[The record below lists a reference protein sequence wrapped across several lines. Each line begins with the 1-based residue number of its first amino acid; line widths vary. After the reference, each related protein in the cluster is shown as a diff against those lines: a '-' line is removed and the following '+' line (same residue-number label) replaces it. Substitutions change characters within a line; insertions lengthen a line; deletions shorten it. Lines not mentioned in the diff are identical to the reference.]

1 MEFWKDFALI
11 MILREFKKLEDMND
25 NMKINIGKNKN
36 IPENFKIKIGEV
48 LFSQLLPYVGNMS
61 EFNLE
66 KKYIMKII
74 DDIKNRYN
82 YLDNSNLETIY
93 ELICKSKEE
102 INELK
107 EQIKNDK
114 ELVGSTINEAIIK
127 KKCKREDDEDKKQLL
142 EYIQD
147 VRTHELFLIV
157 LSKLRTNNRFCR
169 EKPLIELL
177 SEILL
182 IILDNA
188 QKKKDYNSAKN
199 CIILSQTF
207 YYNDKSKECNKVYI
221 LEYIKSMYG

>member
-74 DDIKNRYN
+74 NDIKNRYN

-102 INELK
+102 INEVK
-107 EQIKNDK
+107 EKIKNDK
-114 ELVGSTINEAIIK
+114 ELAKSTINEAIIK
-127 KKCKREDDEDKKQLL
+127 KMCKREDDEEDEDEEDDQKQ
-142 EYIQD
+142 
-147 VRTHELFLIV
+147 
-157 LSKLRTNNRFCR
+157 K
-169 EKPLIELL
+169 
-177 SEILL
+177 
-182 IILDNA
+182 
-188 QKKKDYNSAKN
+188 
-199 CIILSQTF
+199 
-207 YYNDKSKECNKVYI
+207 
-221 LEYIKSMYG
+221 